1 MTAGRKPIEFVP
13 QDKPVVDG
21 ELIMGEFAR
30 QVKADS
36 EAQANAVALAKE
48 LNYDGALSVAGLE
61 EEIRFFQ
68 RRSVEAV
75 LETGKRL
82 LLLKE
87 VTGHGNFVQ
96 RIEGLGIS
104 YRMAAKFM
112 SATLK
117 FSKVNS
123 SSLLSLPQLSQTKL
137 LELLVLDEGEIEALN
152 NGETVRG
159 IVIDEIERLSV
170 SELKTKLR
178 EADERIKAK
187 DRVAADNQAAL
198 QRLQEQLAGK
208 KPAPE
213 PTPEFIAD
221 SALRD
226 LDNES
231 LRLMGL
237 IEASLRS
244 FLVKVAAPELE
255 LGDLLR
261 QQAIRAAVGR
271 VLAATHQL
279 AQDFDVPVSGP
290 AAAHENGELDEV
302 WSATLTG
309 YESGDDHA
317 SGS

>member
-30 QVKADS
+30 QVKADA
-36 EAQANAVALAKE
+36 EAKESVMAVAKTLGYE
-48 LNYDGALSVAGLE
+48 GSLTPESLE
-61 EEIRFFQ
+61 EGIRESMARVNYEVFTIG
-68 RRSVEAV
+68 A
-75 LETGKRL
+75 RL

-87 VTGHGNFVQ
+87 QSAHGEF
-96 RIEGLGIS
+96 
-104 YRMAAKFM
+104 MAACERLDIDRTAAGRLM
-112 SATLK
+112 LVAHK
-117 FSKVNS
+117 FSNCATSRNLAALGKS
-123 SSLLSLPQLSQTKL
+123 KL
-137 LELLVLDEGEIEALN
+137 FELAILDDTESKIFAEG
-152 NGETVRG
+152 GSVRG
-159 IVIDEIERLSV
+159 ITYEDADRLSV
-170 SELKTKLR
+170 KALR
-178 EADERIKAK
+178 EKIREYEERIKAK

-309 YESGDDHA
+309 YESGDDHV

>member
-87 VTGHGNFVQ
+87 VAGHGNFVQ
-96 RIEGLGIS
+96 RIGGLGIS
-104 YRMAAKFM
+104 ERMAQKFM

-117 FSKVNS
+117 FSKANS
-123 SSLLSLPQLSQTKL
+123 NSLLSLPQLSQTKL

>member
-87 VTGHGNFVQ
+87 VAGHGNFMARLEV
-96 RIEGLGIS
+96 LGIGQS
-104 YRMAAKFM
+104 LANKFM

-117 FSKVNS
+117 FSNS
-123 SSLLSLPQLSQTKL
+123 YSNTNLSLSNIGQTKL

-309 YESGDDHA
+309 YESGDDHV

>member
-1 MTAGRKPIEFVP
+1 MTAGRKPIEFAP

-30 QVKADS
+30 QVKADAD
-36 EAQANAVALAKE
+36 AQQNAVALAKE

-87 VTGHGNFVQ
+87 VAGHGNFVQ

-170 SELKTKLR
+170 TELKTKLR

-213 PTPEFIAD
+213 PTPELIAD

-255 LGDLLR
+255 LGTLLR

-290 AAAHENGELDEV
+290 GAAHENGESDAV
-302 WSATLTG
+302 WDATLSNFG
-309 YESGDDHA
+309 GSDDHV
-317 SGS
+317 SGT

>member
-30 QVKADS
+30 QVKADG

-87 VTGHGNFVQ
+87 VAGHG
-96 RIEGLGIS
+96 
-104 YRMAAKFM
+104 KFM
-112 SATLK
+112 ERLEGIGIGYELAKKFMAATLK
-117 FSKVNS
+117 FSKRS
-123 SSLLSLPQLSQTKL
+123 SNTVLTAPGMSQTKL

>member
-1 MTAGRKPIEFVP
+1 MQAGRRAINVVV

-30 QVKADS
+30 QVKADA
-36 EAQANAVALAKE
+36 EAKENVLAVAKTLGYE
-48 LNYDGALSVAGLE
+48 GSLTPDSLE
-61 EEIRFFQ
+61 EGIRESLA
-68 RRSVEAV
+68 RVNY
-75 LETGKRL
+75 ETFTIGARL

-87 VTGHGNFVQ
+87 QCAHGEFAE
-96 RIEGLGIS
+96 RCERLEIEGSMARRLMMVSHKFANRATSHDLAKLGKSKLFELAILDDDEATAFAEGES
-104 YRMAAKFM
+104 VRGVTHDDAAK
-112 SATLK
+112 
-117 FSKVNS
+117 
-123 SSLLSLPQLSQTKL
+123 
-137 LELLVLDEGEIEALN
+137 
-152 NGETVRG
+152 
-159 IVIDEIERLSV
+159 LSV
-170 SELKTKLR
+170 KALR
-178 EADERIKAK
+178 EKIREYEERIKAK
-187 DRVAADNQAAL
+187 DRVAADNQGAL

-208 KPAPE
+208 KPAPA

-237 IEASLRS
+237 IEASMRS

-271 VLAATHQL
+271 ILAATHQL

-290 AAAHENGELDEV
+290 GAAHENGESDAV
-302 WSATLTG
+302 WDATLN
-309 YESGDDHA
+309 ELDSGDDHV

>member
-30 QVKADS
+30 QVKADG

-61 EEIRFFQ
+61 DEIRFFQ

-87 VTGHGNFVQ
+87 VAGHG
-96 RIEGLGIS
+96 
-104 YRMAAKFM
+104 KFM
-112 SATLK
+112 ERLEGIGIGYELAKKFMAATLK
-117 FSKVNS
+117 FSKRYSNTV
-123 SSLLSLPQLSQTKL
+123 LTAPGMSQTKL

-170 SELKTKLR
+170 SELKAKLR

-261 QQAIRAAVGR
+261 QQAICAAVGR

-309 YESGDDHA
+309 YESGDDHV

>member
-30 QVKADS
+30 QVKADG

-68 RRSVEAV
+68 RRNVEAV

-87 VTGHGNFVQ
+87 VAGHG
-96 RIEGLGIS
+96 
-104 YRMAAKFM
+104 KFM
-112 SATLK
+112 ERLEGIGIGYELAKKFMAATLK
-117 FSKVNS
+117 FSKRYSNTV
-123 SSLLSLPQLSQTKL
+123 LTAPGMSQTKL

-309 YESGDDHA
+309 YESGDDHV